1 MTASDA
7 IREDAAAFFQ
17 KILINNLTGE
27 YRECLNVPNEI
38 KSAVCGLI
46 DEQIALGYNKHI

>member
-7 IREDAAAFFQ
+7 IGEDAAAFFQ

-27 YRECLNVPNEI
+27 YHERLNFHNEI
-38 KSAVCGLI
+38 KSAVCDLI